1 MISISYVS
9 FELFVPVHTDKSKK
23 LMLLLEVEMKDRED
37 LIEGEL
43 YKSKVFLI
51 DFRNQDLEIVICFS
65 LNRIEP
71 IHFLNK
77 CMKEKH

>member
-9 FELFVPVHTDKSKK
+9 FELFVPVHTDKSKI
-23 LMLLLEVEMKDRED
+23 LEVEMEDRED